1 MTDSYVCID
10 LETTGLNPK
19 TDKIMEIGAVKV
31 EKGVEVQCYQTFIN
45 PGRKP
50 EERVLELTGI
60 NLSDL
65 EGAPYIEDVLAE
77 LLDFLGDSV
86 LVGHRIIF
94 DYSFLKKAAL
104 DQKLEFQKSGLDT
117 LRMARVYLPD
127 VEKKTLEYLCNYFE
141 IPHRA
146 HRALDDARA
155 TSRLYQILLEKFY
168 QDTEVLFRPEPLICN
183 IKRDTPATRAQKEQ
197 LARLVA
203 QHGLELQADMEKM
216 SRSEASRTIDK
227 ILLKFGRLQ
236 TDL

>member
-31 EKGVEVQCYQTFIN
+31 ENGVEVQCYQTFIN

-60 NLSDL
+60 TLSDL
-65 EGAPYIEDVLAE
+65 EGAPYIEEVLPE
-77 LLDFLGDSV
+77 LLAFLGDSV

-104 DQKLEFQKSGLDT
+104 DHKLEFQKKGLDT

-127 VEKKTLEYLCNYFE
+127 VEKKTLEYLCNYYE

-155 TSRLYQILLEKFY
+155 TSRLYQILAEKFY
-168 QDTEVLFRPEPLICN
+168 QDTEALFRPEPLICN

-197 LARLVA
+197 LSRLVA
-203 QHGLELQADMEKM
+203 YHGLELQADIEKM
-216 SRSEASRTIDK
+216 TRSEASRTIDK